1 MRGKKKKEKTEK
13 RKGRRFSGG
22 RGEEGAKGRRE
33 KKKKKKEA
41 DALILGWPSLF
52 FINSFSSL
60 QIFSFETIS
69 EFLEKH
75 SRF

>member
-1 MRGKKKKEKTEK
+1 MGEEGKKKKEKTEK

-33 KKKKKKEA
+33 KKREA
-41 DALILGWPSLF
+41 NALILDWPSLF
-52 FINSFSSL
+52 FFNSFSSL
-60 QIFSFETIS
+60 QIFGFETIS

-75 SRF
+75 SKF